1 MYYKFEGDIMK
12 YSIGIDI
19 GGTNIV
25 SGIVDQKHNIV
36 IKEKIKTNAPRSAES
51 ICQDIDKMC
60 RNMCTNAEIPLK
72 EIEHIGIACPGII
85 KSGVVEFASN
95 LQFKNVPLK
104 NIIEEL
110 TGIPCHV
117 CNDANAAAY
126 AEYVINF
133 ENKYHSLVTVTIG
146 TGIGGGIIINDS
158 IIDGFNGAG
167 AEIGHMIINPA
178 GRVCTCGNRGCFEAY
193 CSATALINDTK
204 EAMFN
209 NPDSK
214 LWTICPSIDEVDGKT
229 AYDAAELGDEIANKI
244 VNKFIKYLSIGV
256 SNIITLLQPEVVLIG
271 GGMSSQKNKLIE
283 PLLTL
288 VNDTGII
295 KSLAKKTKISTAT
308 LLNDAGIVGA
318 AAYKG

>member
-1 MYYKFEGDIMK
+1 MK
-12 YSIGIDI
+12 YSIGVDI

-25 SGIVDQKHNIV
+25 SGIVTEKHEIIV
-36 IKEKIKTNAPRSAES
+36 KEAVKTNAPRSAES
-51 ICQDIDKMC
+51 ICDDIY
-60 RNMCTNAEIPLK
+60 NMCKKMSEKSGIPFSD
-72 EIEHIGIACPGII
+72 IEYIGIACPGII
-85 KSGVVEFASN
+85 KAGVVELASN
-95 LQFKNVPLK
+95 LKFHNVPLK
-104 NIIEEL
+104 EMIEKRSAL
-110 TGIPCHV
+110 PCYV

-126 AEYVINF
+126 AEYVTNF

-146 TGIGGGIIINDS
+146 TGIGGGIIINDT

-178 GRVCTCGNRGCFEAY
+178 GRQCACGNRGCFEAY

-214 LWTICPSIDEVDGKT
+214 LWEVCPNIDNVDGKT
-229 AYDAAELGDEIANKI
+229 AYDAAELGDEVANKI

-283 PLLTL
+283 PLLHL

-295 KSLAKKTKISTAT
+295 KGLSKKTKISTAT

-318 AAYKG
+318 AAYKGE